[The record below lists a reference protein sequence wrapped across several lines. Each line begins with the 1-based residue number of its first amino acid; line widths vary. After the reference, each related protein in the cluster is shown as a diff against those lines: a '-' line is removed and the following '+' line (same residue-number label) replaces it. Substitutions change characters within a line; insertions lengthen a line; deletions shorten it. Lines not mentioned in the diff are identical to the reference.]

1 MLICTSDIDPIK
13 FIEYREQLREALK
26 LPEITK
32 SISPYAQM
40 DAFSTSW
47 ESPCVPSCAT
57 KTFFSI
63 DGDELLGMCQFQK
76 TTYQDGFIHC
86 TETLAYNF
94 SKKNIIYGRDY
105 REFYEYLNENVHKVN
120 MSIMGNFSEED
131 FQKPYGKPF
140 EALLRHLKPYGGR
153 YVGKFEKHT
162 TNALGEIVDVHMVEF
177 ITKKGKEEF
186 YNKPQK
192 SC

>member
-1 MLICTSDIDPIK
+1 MLICTSDIEYTK
-13 FIEYREQLREALK
+13 YLEYREQLREALT

-32 SISPYAQM
+32 SISPYAHL

-47 ESPCVPSCAT
+47 ESTCLPSCGT

-63 DGDELLGMCQFQK
+63 D
-76 TTYQDGFIHC
+76 
-86 TETLAYNF
+86 
-94 SKKNIIYGRDY
+94 KKNIVYGRDY

-162 TNALGEIVDVHMVEF
+162 TNAQGVVVDVHMVEF
-177 ITKKGKEEF
+177 ITKKGKEEYF
-186 YNKPQK
+186 NNSGK